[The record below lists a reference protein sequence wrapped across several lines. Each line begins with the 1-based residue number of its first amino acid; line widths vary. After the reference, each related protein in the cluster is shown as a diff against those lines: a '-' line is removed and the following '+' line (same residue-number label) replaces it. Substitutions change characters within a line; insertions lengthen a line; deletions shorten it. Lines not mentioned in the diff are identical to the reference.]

1 MFALKNIKLP
11 PIFGCFSCIS
21 DFPVYRTIRIY
32 PKGGYSDV
40 V

>member
-11 PIFGCFSCIS
+11 PIVGCFSCIS
-21 DFPVYRTIRIY
+21 DFPVIRIY
-32 PKGGYSDV
+32 PKGGYRDV